1 MNHLFRILLLGA
13 LPLAAFPVIQASAQ
27 EPDIQTL
34 LSAERSSFISG
45 KARDILCRKLG
56 TANLDTDK
64 IRAMAHAPQVA
75 LLCHLYQFFSAAEN
89 GEPFTQH
96 ELKDESFRKWLST
109 HPEVFR
115 MLVLSGAAGKQ
126 TLSIFYRIWNAN
138 NKTLRP
144 VETSMALGAGLASN
158 VIPPEE
164 CLSKFNFYRES
175 YFQSA
180 CHPQADTM
188 QPWEWAIVF
197 RGRESL
203 EDLSW
208 AQQFIEKKQIPPE
221 QAGNKFMG
229 FIPYRRKNLQGVSVH
244 AGAAFYDHKPVTLKL

>member
-115 MLVLSGAAGKQ
+115 MLALSGAAGKQ

-208 AQQFIEKKQIPPE
+208 AQQFIEKNRSLPNRLEINSWGSSPIAGKTSRESAFMPE
-221 QAGNKFMG
+221 PLFTTTN
-229 FIPYRRKNLQGVSVH
+229 RSH
-244 AGAAFYDHKPVTLKL
+244 

>member
-75 LLCHLYQFFSAAEN
+75 LLCHLYQFFSTAEN

-115 MLVLSGAAGKQ
+115 MLALSGAAG
-126 TLSIFYRIWNAN
+126 
-138 NKTLRP
+138 TLRLYL
-144 VETSMALGAGLASN
+144 ETPRRTLENRQQYQRMELVNGKKPDTLERPRPAHPGLQ
-158 VIPPEE
+158 
-164 CLSKFNFYRES
+164 CLHSSRS
-175 YFQSA
+175 G
-180 CHPQADTM
+180 
-188 QPWEWAIVF
+188 
-197 RGRESL
+197 GRIL
-203 EDLSW
+203 PDD
-208 AQQFIEKKQIPPE
+208 
-221 QAGNKFMG
+221 G
-229 FIPYRRKNLQGVSVH
+229 FI
-244 AGAAFYDHKPVTLKL
+244 

>member
-1 MNHLFRILLLGA
+1 MHNIFRILLLGA

-34 LSAERSSFISG
+34 LSGERSSFISG
-45 KARDILCRKLG
+45 KARNILCRKLG

-115 MLVLSGAAGKQ
+115 MLALSGTAGKQ

-164 CLSKFNFYRES
+164 CLSKFNF
-175 YFQSA
+175 
-180 CHPQADTM
+180 
-188 QPWEWAIVF
+188 
-197 RGRESL
+197 
-203 EDLSW
+203 
-208 AQQFIEKKQIPPE
+208 
-221 QAGNKFMG
+221 
-229 FIPYRRKNLQGVSVH
+229 
-244 AGAAFYDHKPVTLKL
+244 

>member
-13 LPLAAFPVIQASAQ
+13 LPLDLSRYPGVSAGTGYPDTTFSRTFLVHLRKSPGRIRAGNW
-27 EPDIQTL
+27 EPQTL
-34 LSAERSSFISG
+34 TRIKSG
-45 KARDILCRKLG
+45 PWRTPRKSPCYA
-56 TANLDTDK
+56 TCTN
-64 IRAMAHAPQVA
+64 
-75 LLCHLYQFFSAAEN
+75 FSAPRKTEN
-89 GEPFTQH
+89 RSRSMNSRTSHSGNGSPPT
-96 ELKDESFRKWLST
+96 RKSSECL
-109 HPEVFR
+109 PYPG
-115 MLVLSGAAGKQ
+115 LGKQ

-208 AQQFIEKKQIPPE
+208 AQQFIEKKQIPSRT
-221 QAGNKFMG
+221 GWK
-229 FIPYRRKNLQGVSVH
+229 
-244 AGAAFYDHKPVTLKL
+244 

>member
-1 MNHLFRILLLGA
+1 MDTIPPISHESSLPNLLLGA

-45 KARDILCRKLG
+45 KAGIFCAGNWEPQTLTRIKSGPWRTPRKSPCYA
-56 TANLDTDK
+56 TCTN
-64 IRAMAHAPQVA
+64 
-75 LLCHLYQFFSAAEN
+75 FSAPRKT

-115 MLVLSGAAGKQ
+115 MLALSGAAGKQ

-180 CHPQADTM
+180 CHPRRTRCS
-188 QPWEWAIVF
+188 
-197 RGRESL
+197 RGNGPS
-203 EDLSW
+203 
-208 AQQFIEKKQIPPE
+208 F
-221 QAGNKFMG
+221 
-229 FIPYRRKNLQGVSVH
+229 SV
-244 AGAAFYDHKPVTLKL
+244 AERAWKTCPGPSSS

>member
-1 MNHLFRILLLGA
+1 MNNIFRILLLGS

-109 HPEVFR
+109 HPDPANRIRELQRDV
-115 MLVLSGAAGKQ
+115 AALQ
-126 TLSIFYRIWNAN
+126 
-138 NKTLRP
+138 P
-144 VETSMALGAGLASN
+144 V
-158 VIPPEE
+158 
-164 CLSKFNFYRES
+164 Y
-175 YFQSA
+175 Q
-180 CHPQADTM
+180 QA
-188 QPWEWAIVF
+188 
-197 RGRESL
+197 R
-203 EDLSW
+203 
-208 AQQFIEKKQIPPE
+208 
-221 QAGNKFMG
+221 QAGRVPRCG
-229 FIPYRRKNLQGVSVH
+229 
-244 AGAAFYDHKPVTLKL
+244 

>member
-1 MNHLFRILLLGA
+1 MNNIFRILLLGA

-64 IRAMAHAPQVA
+64 IRAMAYAPQVA
-75 LLCHLYQFFSAAEN
+75 LLCHLYQFFSTAEN

-115 MLVLSGAAGKQ
+115 MLALSGAAGKQ

-138 NKTLRP
+138 NKTLQIGR
-144 VETSMALGAGLASN
+144 AS
-158 VIPPEE
+158 
-164 CLSKFNFYRES
+164 CRERV
-175 YFQSA
+175 
-180 CHPQADTM
+180 CPT
-188 QPWEWAIVF
+188 V
-197 RGRESL
+197 
-203 EDLSW
+203 
-208 AQQFIEKKQIPPE
+208 
-221 QAGNKFMG
+221 
-229 FIPYRRKNLQGVSVH
+229 
-244 AGAAFYDHKPVTLKL
+244 

>member
-1 MNHLFRILLLGA
+1 MNNIFRILLLGA

-115 MLVLSGAAGKQ
+115 MLALSGAAGKQ

-158 VIPPEE
+158 VI
-164 CLSKFNFYRES
+164 LLKN
-175 YFQSA
+175 A
-180 CHPQADTM
+180 CPNSIFTGNPTSNPH
-188 QPWEWAIVF
+188 AIPRRTRCS
-197 RGRESL
+197 RGNGPS
-203 EDLSW
+203 
-208 AQQFIEKKQIPPE
+208 F
-221 QAGNKFMG
+221 
-229 FIPYRRKNLQGVSVH
+229 SV
-244 AGAAFYDHKPVTLKL
+244 AERAWKTCPGPSSS